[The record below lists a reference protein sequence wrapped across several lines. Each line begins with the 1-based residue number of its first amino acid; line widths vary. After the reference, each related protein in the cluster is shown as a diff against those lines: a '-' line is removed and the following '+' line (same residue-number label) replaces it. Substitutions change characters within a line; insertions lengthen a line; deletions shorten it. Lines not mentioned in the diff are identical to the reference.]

1 MIIEDDRTQE
11 QKETHTCLIIGTDSF
26 MSGWGK
32 AQGGVSYAAWACE
45 SKDRFKVMKWVE
57 NRNEMKRV
65 RVVFET
71 LKSKYRPKGKGHC
84 HIYVVTEGHVSL
96 E

>member
-11 QKETHTCLIIGTDSF
+11 QKETHTCLIVGTDRF

-32 AQGGVSYAAWACE
+32 AQGGVSYAAWACRHE
-45 SKDRFKVMKWVE
+45 DSFKVLEWVE
-57 NRNEMKRV
+57 RRGDMNKIGKF
-65 RVVFET
+65 FET
-71 LKSKYRPKGKGHC
+71 SKSKYRPEGKGHC

>member
-32 AQGGVSYAAWACE
+32 AQGGVSYAAWACRHE
-45 SKDRFKVMKWVE
+45 DSFKVLEWVE
-57 NRNEMKRV
+57 NRKEMKRV
-65 RVVFET
+65 REVYET
-71 LKSKYRPKGKGHC
+71 KKSKYNPKGKGHC